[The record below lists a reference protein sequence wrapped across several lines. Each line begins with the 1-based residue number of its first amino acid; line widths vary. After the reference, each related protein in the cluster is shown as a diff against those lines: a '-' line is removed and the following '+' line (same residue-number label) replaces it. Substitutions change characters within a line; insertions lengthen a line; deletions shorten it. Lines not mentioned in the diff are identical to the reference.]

1 MRGLSRGALA
11 DAEQRLEPLL
21 GTVEGTA
28 LGGELFAVA
37 GLLDSSAGLRRA
49 LTDPSREG
57 QVRASLASRVLT
69 GKVGPATL
77 DVVSGLV
84 RERWSTPR
92 DLADALEV
100 LATTAVLSAA
110 ERARTLEQVEDEV
123 FRFSRIVSGDRA
135 LASALSDRTAAPE
148 RLGTLV
154 ERLLGRKVTPQSLLL
169 VRQAVTAPRGRRLED
184 ALADV
189 LDLAAARR
197 SRLVAVATAAFPLSA
212 DQVDRLA
219 AALGRVYGRQVL
231 LEVDVDPEVLGGL
244 RVRVGDEV
252 LDATILT
259 RLDEARRRLAG

>member
-28 LGGELFAVA
+28 LGEQLFAVA

-49 LTDPSREG
+49 LTDPSRAG
-57 QVRASLASRVLT
+57 QVRAALVSRVLT
-69 GKVGPATL
+69 GKVGGPAL

-92 DLADALEV
+92 DLSDALEA
-100 LATTAVLSAA
+100 LATTAVLSSA
-110 ERARTLEQVEDEV
+110 ERSRSLDQVEDEV
-123 FRFSRIVSGDRA
+123 FRFSRVVAADRA
-135 LASALSDRTAAPE
+135 LASALSDRTAAPA
-148 RLGTLV
+148 RLGALV
-154 ERLLGRKVTPQSLLL
+154 ERLLGAKVTPQTLVL

-184 ALADV
+184 ALSDV
-189 LDLAAARR
+189 LELAAARR
-197 SRLVAVATAAFPLSA
+197 SRLVAVATAAFPLSP
-212 DQVDRLA
+212 DQSDRLA
-219 AALGRVYGRQVL
+219 AALGRVYGREVL

-252 LDATILT
+252 LDATILS